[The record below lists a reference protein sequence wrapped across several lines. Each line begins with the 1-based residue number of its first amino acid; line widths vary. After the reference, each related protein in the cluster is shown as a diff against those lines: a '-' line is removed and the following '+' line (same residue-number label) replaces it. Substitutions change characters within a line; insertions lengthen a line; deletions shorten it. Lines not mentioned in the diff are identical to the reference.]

1 MAADVDECM
10 ELAIIRHEEGLAI
23 EVHDGDAAAL
33 GETEGVE
40 AAEAC
45 PLVTKHIALAL
56 KHRRV
61 DVVLAGEGCLHGSI
75 LPYVAAHRPSDG

>member
-1 MAADVDECM
+1 
-10 ELAIIRHEEGLAI
+10 
-23 EVHDGDAAAL
+23 
-33 GETEGVE
+33 VE

-56 KHRRV
+56 KRRRV